1 MSNEGSIAIKQPAT
15 EKTAK
20 PTRVLRIQPSSGWST
35 IDLRE
40 LWEYR
45 DLLMILAMRDVKLRY
60 RQTALGVIWVVL
72 QPLVTALIFTVV
84 FGRLA
89 SLPSD
94 GLPYLLFAFAGML
107 PWSLFSQS
115 IQRAG
120 NSLISDARLISKVYF
135 PRMIVPIASTF
146 AVLVDFAVAA
156 VVMLLLMVYYRTPVG
171 WPLLLLPVLVAATLL
186 VAVGVSLWLSA
197 LSVQYRDFVYVLPFL
212 TQAWMYVSPVAYST
226 SLIPDRWR
234 VVYALNPMVGIIE
247 GFRWSLL
254 GHGTFSPEYL
264 AAALAM
270 AVVFFISGA
279 FVFHRVERVFAD
291 VI

>member
-279 FVFHRVERVFAD
+279 FVFHRVERAFAD